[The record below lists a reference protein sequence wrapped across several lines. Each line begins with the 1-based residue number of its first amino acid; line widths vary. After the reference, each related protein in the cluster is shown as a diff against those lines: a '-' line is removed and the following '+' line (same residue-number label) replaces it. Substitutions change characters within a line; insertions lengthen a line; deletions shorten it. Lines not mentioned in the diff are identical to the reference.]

1 MLRAQDGGGRHVSL
15 PDADLARCSCA
26 TVSGKNVSVSASV
39 FTLVSAGES
48 ANVAGSFASSAASF
62 CRVRAGFAPSV
73 GSKDT
78 GTFDDAEAEATD
90 VETRNA
96 APRPSRRGAAFT

>member
-1 MLRAQDGGGRHVSL
+1 M

-48 ANVAGSFASSAASF
+48 AKVAGSFASSAANF
-62 CRVRAGFAPSV
+62 CWVRAGFAPSV

-90 VETRNA
+90 VESRNA
-96 APRPSRRGAAFT
+96 APRPGRRGAAFT